1 MQLMPEVA
9 DEMGVQDPF
18 NARENVMGRRATAAE
33 LVESLQRQCES
44 DAGGLQRR
52 TRRGRPVP
60 RQDAAFPRDAGL
72 REARQLAAG
81 REPQGWGLRRANVIE
96 HWRVDYLEHRSRPA
110 GFHQSDELLG
120 NQWPA
125 EVVALSLAAP
135 LALKKR
141 ELLLRFHALRDD
153 TMAEAL
159 AHADHSAD

>member
-52 TRRGRPVP
+52 PRRGRPVP

-72 REARQLAAG
+72 REARQLSAG
-81 REPQGWGLRRANVIE
+81 REPQGWGLRA
-96 HWRVDYLEHRSRPA
+96 A
-110 GFHQSDELLG
+110 FHESDELLG

-135 LALKKR
+135 LGLKKR

-153 TMAEAL
+153 TMAEA
-159 AHADHSAD
+159 